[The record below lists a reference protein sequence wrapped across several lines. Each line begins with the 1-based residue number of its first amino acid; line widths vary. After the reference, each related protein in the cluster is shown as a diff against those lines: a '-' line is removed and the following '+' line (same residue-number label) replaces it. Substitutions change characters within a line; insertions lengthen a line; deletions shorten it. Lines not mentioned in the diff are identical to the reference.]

1 MNETFLALSMCL
13 CIGLFWAILFLF
25 RALESRIRQ
34 DLTGLRGKIGE
45 TDSRL
50 LKIYLLTLKEKNPS
64 LIENF
69 FFYFWGKEECLGGGG
84 GGSGSYSVWD
94 DYLLFG

>member
-45 TDSRL
+45 TDYSN
-50 LKIYLLTLKEKNPS
+50 LKIYLLTLEEKINS
-64 LIENF
+64 LIEEER
-69 FFYFWGKEECLGGGG
+69 YEEAQSLTLLLKKELNPLNEEQ
-84 GGSGSYSVWD
+84 D
-94 DYLLFG
+94 DKHE

>member
-25 RALESRIRQ
+25 RALESRIR
-34 DLTGLRGKIGE
+34 LRGKIGE

-50 LKIYLLTLKEKNPS
+50 LKIYLLTLEEKINS
-64 LIENF
+64 LIEEER
-69 FFYFWGKEECLGGGG
+69 YEEAQSLTLLLKKELNPLNEEQ
-84 GGSGSYSVWD
+84 D
-94 DYLLFG
+94 DKHE

>member
-50 LKIYLLTLKEKNPS
+50 FLTLEEKINS
-64 LIENF
+64 LIEEER
-69 FFYFWGKEECLGGGG
+69 YEEAQSLTLLLKKELNPLNEEQ
-84 GGSGSYSVWD
+84 D
-94 DYLLFG
+94 DKHE

>member
-13 CIGLFWAILFLF
+13 CIGLFGAILFLF

-50 LKIYLLTLKEKNPS
+50 LKIYLLTLEEKINSLTLLLKKELNP
-64 LIENF
+64 LN
-69 FFYFWGKEECLGGGG
+69 EEQ
-84 GGSGSYSVWD
+84 D
-94 DYLLFG
+94 DKHE

>member
-1 MNETFLALSMCL
+1 MKLSSPCP
-13 CIGLFWAILFLF
+13 CVCASACFGPSYFLF

-50 LKIYLLTLKEKNPS
+50 LKIYLLTLEEKINS
-64 LIENF
+64 LIEEER
-69 FFYFWGKEECLGGGG
+69 YEEAQSLTLLLKKELNPLNEEQ
-84 GGSGSYSVWD
+84 D
-94 DYLLFG
+94 DKHE

>member
-13 CIGLFWAILFLF
+13 CISLFWAILFLF

-34 DLTGLRGKIGE
+34 GSYRTSRQDRR

-50 LKIYLLTLKEKNPS
+50 LKIYHPDSGGKDKQPYRRREIRGSTEPDAPS
-64 LIENF
+64 Q
-69 FFYFWGKEECLGGGG
+69 KRA
-84 GGSGSYSVWD
+84 
-94 DYLLFG
+94 

>member
-13 CIGLFWAILFLF
+13 CISLFWAILFLF

-50 LKIYLLTLKEKNPS
+50 LKYTS
-64 LIENF
+64 
-69 FFYFWGKEECLGGGG
+69 
-84 GGSGSYSVWD
+84 
-94 DYLLFG
+94 

>member
-13 CIGLFWAILFLF
+13 CISLFWAILFLF

-45 TDSRL
+45 TASRL
-50 LKIYLLTLKEKNPS
+50 LKIYLLTLEEKITS
-64 LIENF
+64 LIEEER
-69 FFYFWGKEECLGGGG
+69 YEEAQSLTLLLKKELNPLNEEQ
-84 GGSGSYSVWD
+84 D
-94 DYLLFG
+94 DKHE